1 MAEESAASPCCRAG
15 QATIAM
21 SSGADCVMQPLA
33 AETVACRPTAPEAPE
48 VNVMELV
55 PAPAVIVPLVIAH

>member
-1 MAEESAASPCCRAG
+1 
-15 QATIAM
+15 
-21 SSGADCVMQPLA
+21 MQPLA
-33 AETVACRPTAPEAPE
+33 AETVACRPTVPEAPE